1 MKFLDKP
8 VSNLE
13 RRVSLV
19 ISSEGQRSEFEAKD
33 PQRSRANVED
43 DLAKLKSVLVNYQLR
58 GGLPGRFDIHVE
70 IWEEISE
77 KLGKTK

>member
-1 MKFLDKP
+1 MDKP

-33 PQRSRANVED
+33 PQRSKADVEA
-43 DLAKLKSVLVNYQLR
+43 DLAKLASVLVNYQLR
-58 GGLPGRFDIHVE
+58 GGLPGRFDVRAE
-70 IWEEISE
+70 IWEELSE